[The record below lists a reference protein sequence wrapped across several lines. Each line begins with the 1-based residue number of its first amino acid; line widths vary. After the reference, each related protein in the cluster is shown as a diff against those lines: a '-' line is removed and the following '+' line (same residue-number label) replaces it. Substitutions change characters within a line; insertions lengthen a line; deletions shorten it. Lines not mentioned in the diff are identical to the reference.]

1 MAQGLADS
9 DVVTVQVNMTPQPV
23 ALRNFGVLLIAGPT
37 DVIDIGERIREYA
50 MLDEVAADFGTTAPE
65 YLAADLFFSQNPQPA
80 VLDIGRWA
88 KTATSGILKGAILS
102 ATQQSALLTTLQGIT
117 NGGLRVTVDGTVR
130 TVTGLNFSAIS
141 NLNGAAA
148 LINGALTGATCTF
161 APDSNTRFV
170 IKSTTTGTA
179 STVSY
184 AQSPGTGTDISGS
197 LGLTQATGASVPV
210 NGSNVETPL
219 QAVQAFDSG
228 ASLFSSWYGLMFA
241 DASISGPQHLA
252 VAGYIEGAAQSH
264 IYGITT
270 QEPAAIDGTQVT
282 DIGAQLQSLHYMRTF
297 TQYSSS
303 SPYAVASIFGR
314 AFTVDFSANNTTI
327 TLKFKQEP
335 GVVAETLTESQAA
348 ALKAKNINVFVNYNN
363 GAAIIQE
370 GVMANGYFF
379 DEVHGTDWLQNN
391 IQTGLFNA
399 LYTTPTKIPQTDAGI
414 NILSTAVEAALY
426 DGVNNGLIAP
436 GQWNAPGFGQLK
448 QGQTLPKGYYVYA
461 PAIASQN
468 QADRA
473 ERKAP
478 TLQCAIKLA
487 GAVHFANVLVNVN
500 R

>member
-1 MAQGLADS
+1 MAQGLAVS
-9 DVVTVQVNMTPQPV
+9 DVVDVTINMTPQPV
-23 ALRNFGVLLIAGPT
+23 ALRNFGILLIAGPT
-37 DVIDIGERIREYA
+37 DVIDTGERIRQYSTLA
-50 MLDEVAADFGTTAPE
+50 EVAADFGNTAPE
-65 YLAADLFFSQNPQPA
+65 YLAADLFFSQSPQPS

-102 ATQQSALLTTLQGIT
+102 AAQQSALLTTLQGIT
-117 NGGLRVTVDGTVR
+117 SGGLRVTIDGQVR
-130 TVTGLNFSAIS
+130 TVTGLNFSGIT

-148 LINGALTGATCTF
+148 LINGALTGGTCTF

-170 IKSTTTGTA
+170 IKSTTTGA
-179 STVSY
+179 NSTVSY

-197 LGLTQATGASVPV
+197 LGLTQATGASAPV
-210 NGSNVETPL
+210 NGSAAETPL
-219 QAVQAFDSG
+219 AATQAFDSG
-228 ASLFSSWYGLMFA
+228 ASIFSAWYGLMFA
-241 DASISGPQHLA
+241 DASVTDPQHLA
-252 VAGYIEGAAQSH
+252 VAGYIEGAAQTH
-264 IYGITT
+264 IYGVTT

-282 DIGAQLQSLHYMRTF
+282 DIGSQLKSLNYKRSF
-297 TQYSSS
+297 VQYSSS
-303 SPYAVASIFGR
+303 SPYAAASAFGR
-314 AFTVDFSANNTTI
+314 AFTVDFSANNSTI

-335 GVVAETLTESQAA
+335 GVIAETLTESQAA

-363 GAAIIQE
+363 DTAIIQE
-370 GVMANGYFF
+370 GVMANGFFF

-391 IQTGLFNA
+391 IQTSLYNA
-399 LYTTPTKIPQTDAGI
+399 LYSNSTKIPQTDAGI

-473 ERKAP
+473 ARKAP

-487 GAVHFANVLVNVN
+487 GAVHFANVQVNVN